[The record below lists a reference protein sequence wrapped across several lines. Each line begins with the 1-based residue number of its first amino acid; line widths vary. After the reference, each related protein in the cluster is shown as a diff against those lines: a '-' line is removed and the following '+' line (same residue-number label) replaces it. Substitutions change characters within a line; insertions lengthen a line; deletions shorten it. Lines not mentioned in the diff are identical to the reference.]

1 MKLARI
7 LALCILAALF
17 CACDN
22 RGAETRA
29 KGDVIK
35 VGVFL
40 PLTGPNAFGGQ
51 LELEGIKLA
60 HKEWGEV
67 LGKRVELVIE
77 DNKSDKAVAAEVVR
91 KLITEDKVTA
101 IIGTYGSSL
110 ALAGGEVAEKLGIPV
125 MGTSCTNPRVT
136 EGKQFYFRAC
146 FVDPFQGAAAAAYA
160 YNQME
165 LRRAAVIVDRAS
177 DYSVGLAGYFIRA
190 FRALGGSIVANEKY
204 RSGDSDFQ
212 AQLAAINNADPEILF
227 MPAYFNEG
235 VQILMQARA
244 GGAKFIIMGGDAM
257 DNPTTTTLAKEVV
270 EGFMHTAMPY
280 DRNMPSMNPI
290 ARKFT
295 SDWLAVYDKEPNANS
310 AVGYN
315 AYQLIME
322 GIGRARSTNPKAVA
336 QALSGIKDLPGVMGS
351 VTINA
356 SHNAEMPVGI
366 IAYKDNRRV
375 FLDVINPGAQDDSLI
390 ETHDLPDEENIEASQ
405 ENNQAVGS

>member
-1 MKLARI
+1 MKSAGI

-22 RGAETRA
+22 RGEEPRG
-29 KGDVIK
+29 KGDTIK
-35 VGVFL
+35 IGVFL

-60 HKEWGEV
+60 HKERGEV

-77 DNKSDKAVAAEVVR
+77 DNKSDKVVAAEVVR

-136 EGKQFYFRAC
+136 QGKQFYFRAC
-146 FVDPFQGAAAAAYA
+146 FIDPFQGAAAATYA
-160 YNQME
+160 YNQMG
-165 LRRAAVIVDRAS
+165 LRRAAVIVDRTS
-177 DYSVGLAGYFIRA
+177 DYSVGLAGYFVRA
-190 FRALGGSIVANEKY
+190 FRALGGGIVANEKY
-204 RSGDSDFQ
+204 RAGDSDFS
-212 AQLAAINNADPEILF
+212 AQLAAINKADPEVLF

-235 VQILMQARA
+235 VQILMQAKA

-270 EGFMHTAMPY
+270 EGFMHTTMPY
-280 DRNMPSMNPI
+280 DRNMPDMNPI

-295 SDWLAVYDKEPNANS
+295 SAWLAVYDKEPNANS
-310 AVGYN
+310 AVGYS

-322 GIGRARSTNPKAVA
+322 GISRARSTSPKAIA
-336 QALSGIKDLPGVMGS
+336 EALSGIKDLPGVMGA

-356 SHNAEMPVGI
+356 SHDAEMPVGI
-366 IAYKDNRRV
+366 IEYKDNRRV
-375 FLDVINPGAQDDSLI
+375 FLDTINPGAQDDSLI
-390 ETHDLPDEENIEASQ
+390 EAQDLPDEENAAKLPD
-405 ENNQAVGS
+405 NNQAADN